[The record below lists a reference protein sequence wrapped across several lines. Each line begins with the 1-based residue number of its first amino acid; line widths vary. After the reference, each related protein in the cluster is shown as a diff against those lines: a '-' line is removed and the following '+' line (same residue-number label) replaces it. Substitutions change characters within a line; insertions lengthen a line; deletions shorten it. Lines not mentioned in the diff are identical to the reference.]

1 MDFMMNK
8 LSELLEKFGSKL
20 PALEMPW
27 NNLAKYQA
35 VIDQYLSQANV
46 IFPVG
51 AILTMLI
58 AYGTLRAVLLAI
70 WVIKFIR
77 DLLPF

>member
-8 LSELLEKFGSKL
+8 ISELLERFGSKI

-27 NNLAKYQA
+27 GNLNKYQA
-35 VIDQYLSQANV
+35 VLDEYLGQANM

>member
-1 MDFMMNK
+1 MMNK
-8 LSELLEKFGSKL
+8 ISQMLEKFGSKI
-20 PALEMPW
+20 PKMEVPW
-27 NNLAKYQA
+27 DNLATYQL
-35 VIDQYLSQANV
+35 VLDEYLAQANM

-51 AILTMLI
+51 TILTILI
-58 AYGTLRAVLLAI
+58 AYGTVRAVMLAI